1 MPAESDLA
9 NPYRKSPA
17 WPTMVFL
24 GSSGKQMVDCWWCRA
39 WRKSTFVSGGF
50 ARDVAG
56 EKEGRFPSMLGVGTA
71 AAAPDATRA
80 VTNCRRSKVIRFPR
94 ETRIVVCGLCGRF
107 LSLDSRPQKS
117 IILLFCLGEKRLSL
131 WLRLRK

>member
-24 GSSGKQMVDCWWCRA
+24 GSSGKQMVDCWWCGA

-56 EKEGRFPSMLGVGTA
+56 EKEGRFPSMLGVGTRRQRRMQPGQSRTVGGPRSFVFLAKPESWYA
-71 AAAPDATRA
+71 ACAGA
-80 VTNCRRSKVIRFPR
+80 F
-94 ETRIVVCGLCGRF
+94 
-107 LSLDSRPQKS
+107 
-117 IILLFCLGEKRLSL
+117 
-131 WLRLRK
+131 